1 MNFRPLGCIVLAC
14 VIAAGIVTPALA
26 QDGMAPAGQEQA
38 QPAPPATTVPATG
51 PASTRSIAVIGADI
65 DQVQVELSKSM
76 GNPSVLTNPKLRDEA
91 APAAIP
97 VLKRFV
103 SLLAEAAGS
112 APPAEMAEQ
121 LRAGRYDVQA
131 LLIGFGDEE
140 TATALKAEDNADARS
155 ALALGSFIAANDP
168 EGKMAAVKQL
178 EAVAEQHAESA
189 PVSKT
194 ALAMYQLA
202 GSDEAAALAAKRM
215 LTEKLKGMNALQ
227 AQQLLLQFEQQ
238 KQVTKDFE
246 AKYVGKPLTIEG
258 QTLAGPQLSTEQL
271 RGKVVM
277 VYFWAALGAPS
288 IATLP
293 KVTEDYKKYH
303 DQGFEVVSVSLDPSA
318 EPLKQFL
325 AANPDITWPQI
336 YTDTNPQATMLIAQK
351 LGIQTVPTVFLL
363 DKKGVVRATA
373 LGGGEALDK
382 LHAMIPELL
391 KESSE

>member
-1 MNFRPLGCIVLAC
+1 MNFSSLVSTLLAC
-14 VIAAGIVTPALA
+14 VFAAGIISPALA
-26 QDGMAPAGQEQA
+26 QEGMAPVDQEQA
-38 QPAPPATTVPATG
+38 QPAPPATG
-51 PASTRSIAVIGADI
+51 PASTRSIQVIGADI
-65 DQVQVELSKSM
+65 DQVQIELSKSM

-91 APAAIP
+91 APAAVP

-103 SLLAEAAGS
+103 GLLAEAANS
-112 APPAEMAEQ
+112 SPPAEMAEQ

-140 TATALKAEDNADARS
+140 TVTALKAEDNADAKS

-168 EGKMAAVKQL
+168 EAKMAAVKQL
-178 EAVAEQHAESA
+178 EAVAEQQPESA

-194 ALAMYQLA
+194 AAAMYQLA
-202 GSDEAAALAAKRM
+202 GSDEAAALAAKRI

-227 AQQLLLQFEQQ
+227 AQQLIIQFEQQ
-238 KQVTKDFE
+238 KQAAKDFE
-246 AKYVGKPLTIEG
+246 AKYVDKPLTIVG

-271 RGKVVM
+271 KGKVVM

-293 KVTEDYKKYH
+293 KVTEDFKKYH
-303 DQGFEVVSVSLDPSA
+303 DQGFEVVAVSLDPSP

-325 AANPDITWPQI
+325 AANAEMTWPQI

-373 LGGGEALDK
+373 LGGGESLDK

-391 KESSE
+391 KEAA